1 MRPVHAPLSRLGQP
15 SRQPAKSASQ
25 PASFVAGGPSVSLPC
40 YYLCIVASRLCQRS
54 ALLGMP
60 ACLLLY
66 PESLPAL
73 SLAFCNAAQC
83 RARGVCA
90 AC

>member
-1 MRPVHAPLSRLGQP
+1 MRPGHALLVAAGRANSPP
-15 SRQPAKSASQ
+15 SQSQ
-25 PASFVAGGPSVSLPC
+25 PASFVAGGPSVSLPPVV
-40 YYLCIVASRLCQRS
+40 LPVHSRKPAVPALR
-54 ALLGMP
+54 LLGMP

-66 PESLPAL
+66 PETLPAL